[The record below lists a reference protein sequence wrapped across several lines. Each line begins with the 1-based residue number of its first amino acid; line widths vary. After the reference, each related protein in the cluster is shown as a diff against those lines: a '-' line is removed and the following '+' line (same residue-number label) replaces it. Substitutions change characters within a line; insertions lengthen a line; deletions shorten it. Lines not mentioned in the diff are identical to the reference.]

1 MNEKDITEAK
11 ELTQELLSAALKI
24 LCKKERAFSLP
35 QLVVAINAVKAAL
48 VHEYI
53 NLTKPQHHV

>member
-11 ELTQELLSAALKI
+11 ELTQELLSAALKV
-24 LCKKERAFSLP
+24 LAKKERPFSLP
-35 QLVVAINAVKAAL
+35 QLVVAINAVKGAL

-53 NLTKPQHHV
+53 KLTQTQHHV

>member
-11 ELTQELLSAALKI
+11 ELTQELLSAALKV
-24 LCKKERAFSLP
+24 LTKKERPFSLP
-35 QLVVAINAVKAAL
+35 QLVVAINAVKGAL

-53 NLTKPQHHV
+53 KLTKPQHHV

>member
-24 LCKKERAFSLP
+24 LCKKERAYSLS
-35 QLVVAINAVKAAL
+35 QLVVAINAVKGAL
-48 VHEYI
+48 IHQCTE
-53 NLTKPQHHV
+53 LTKPQHHV

>member
-11 ELTQELLSAALKI
+11 ELTQEVLSATLKV
-24 LCKKERAFSLP
+24 LAKKERPFSLP
-35 QLVVAINAVKAAL
+35 QLVVAINAVKGAL

-53 NLTKPQHHV
+53 KLSQPQHHV

>member
-11 ELTQELLSAALKI
+11 ELTQELLSAALNV

-35 QLVVAINAVKAAL
+35 QLVVAINAVKGAL
-48 VHEYI
+48 ILQYTE
-53 NLTKPQHHV
+53 LTKPQHHV

>member
-11 ELTQELLSAALKI
+11 ELTQELLSAALKV

-35 QLVVAINAVKAAL
+35 QLVVAINAVKGAL
-48 VHEYI
+48 IHQYTE
-53 NLTKPQHHV
+53 LTKPQHHV

>member
-11 ELTQELLSAALKI
+11 ELTQELLSANLKI

-35 QLVVAINAVKAAL
+35 QLVVAINAVKGAL
-48 VHEYI
+48 IHQYI
-53 NLTKPQHHV
+53 ELTNTQLHV

>member
-11 ELTQELLSAALKI
+11 ELTQELLSATLEV

-35 QLVVAINAVKAAL
+35 QLVVAINAVKGAL
-48 VHEYI
+48 IHQYTE
-53 NLTKPQHHV
+53 LAKPQHHV